1 MFQESSLAEQSFNHV
16 PSTEKLQTLLITK
29 SFPKCNLLSN
39 NTDNLVNYQP
49 DWGADYFGLE
59 KSSIFQQRSEVE
71 KAAILKLINL
81 SIHTEIYWLEKL
93 GVIYTSKMAN
103 LAKNKQEKIIYTVF
117 QGEEV
122 HHLAKVIA
130 YLPHHPS
137 QLHSTSLYNLL
148 KNVVEK
154 EDKSVMLFIFQVV
167 FKGWLVSHYQN
178 LANHCLNQN
187 LAQTLTNIVPEES
200 RQHITGITLGKEMHF
215 SHHHQGII
223 IEVLTQLLEIM
234 QSHIPL
240 ISSFE
245 TVLGYLSYSQKMQL
259 WQQLGIPQRNHQ
271 ILSKFRSLIAKETS
285 GKIERVLAT
294 RGAFDV

>member
-200 RQHITGITLGKEMHF
+200 RQHIMGITLSKEINF
-215 SHHHQGII
+215 SHHHQRII

-234 QSHIPL
+234 QSHLAL
-240 ISSFE
+240 INSFE
-245 TVLGYLSYSQKMQL
+245 TVLGYLSYPQKRQL

-285 GKIERVLAT
+285 GNIERVLAA
-294 RGAFDV
+294 REAFDI

>member
-1 MFQESSLAEQSFNHV
+1 MFQESSLAAQSFNHV
-16 PSTEKLQTLLITK
+16 PSTEKLQNLLITK
-29 SFPKCNLLSN
+29 SFPQGNLLSKS
-39 NTDNLVNYQP
+39 TDTLVNYQP
-49 DWGADYFGLE
+49 DWGADFFGLE
-59 KSSIFQQRSEVE
+59 KSSLFQQRSEVE

-81 SIHTEIYWLEKL
+81 GIHTEIYWLEKL

-137 QLHSTSLYNLL
+137 KLHSTSLYNLL
-148 KNVVEK
+148 RNVVEE

-167 FKGWLVSHYQN
+167 FKGWIVSHYKN
-178 LANHCLNQN
+178 LANHCLNKD
-187 LAQTLTNIVPEES
+187 LAETLTNLVPEES
-200 RQHITGITLGKEMHF
+200 RQHIMGITLGKEINF

-223 IEVLTQLLEIM
+223 IEVLTQLLKIV
-234 QSHIPL
+234 QSHIAL

-245 TVLGYLSYSQKMQL
+245 TVLGNLSYSQKMQL
-259 WQQLGIPQRNHQ
+259 WQQLGIPQRNYQ
-271 ILSKFRSLIAKETS
+271 ISNKFRSLIAKETS
-285 GKIERVLAT
+285 GKIERVLAA
-294 RGAFDV
+294 RGVFDV

>member
-29 SFPKCNLLSN
+29 SFPKCNLLSK

-200 RQHITGITLGKEMHF
+200 RQHIMGITLSKEINF
-215 SHHHQGII
+215 SHHHQRII

-234 QSHIPL
+234 QSHLAL
-240 ISSFE
+240 INSFE
-245 TVLGYLSYSQKMQL
+245 TVLGYLSYPQKRQL

-285 GKIERVLAT
+285 GNIERVLAA
-294 RGAFDV
+294 REAFDI